1 MRKIK
6 LALLLFFCAT
16 TLCAQYAA
24 PSEEDKT
31 KGKEINNIKRS
42 GDAAYADVY
51 QEAESESEA
60 LTEAEEKSKAM
71 LQAHVIEIF
80 AKRLG
85 MSKKD
90 VQDIWAVIESR
101 CKHVVVKRGDLYRV
115 FTYVMKSQFDPDYE
129 PKVKP
134 EPKPEPAAPV
144 KEETSTEKKEV
155 IAETIVAAAE
165 EVVEEKT
172 VAEEVVEVKK
182 EEAAATET
190 TTTAVAEKV
199 VEKVVENV
207 VEEAVVEKKEEKAVV
222 EEPKKE
228 EVKPVIE
235 EAVVEDVVTP
245 APEVLVP
252 ELCQKM
258 IATKAFKP
266 LMKFL
271 NQQKTQQILMFG
283 NANKM
288 QYHDKCYIV
297 VVERAS
303 QTIVAVL
310 DKGDSE
316 RMNFVS
322 KKMDHYRNYKGG
334 NYSCVFVQV
343 Y

>member
-1 MRKIK
+1 MDINDFFLKKYSLIHLYLIDLRKNITIENMRKIK

-24 PSEEDKT
+24 PSEEDKA

-115 FTYVMKSQFDPDYE
+115 FTYVMKSQFDPEYVPE
-129 PKVKP
+129 PKPEPYPKPKP
-134 EPKPEPAAPV
+134 EPKPEPEPKPQPEV
-144 KEETSTEKKEV
+144 KDSVVLPPPIPDPEPQPEKKD
-155 IAETIVAAAE
+155 
-165 EVVEEKT
+165 T
-172 VAEEVVEVKK
+172 VTVPAPP
-182 EEAAATET
+182 AP
-190 TTTAVAEKV
+190 
-199 VEKVVENV
+199 
-207 VEEAVVEKKEEKAVV
+207 
-222 EEPKKE
+222 EPE
-228 EVKPVIE
+228 
-235 EAVVEDVVTP
+235 P

-252 ELCQKM
+252 DLCQKM

-271 NQQKTQQILMFG
+271 NQQKVQQILMFG
-283 NANKM
+283 NAYKM
-288 QYHDKCYIV
+288 QKHEKCYIV

-334 NYSCVFVQV
+334 NYSCVFVQE

>member
-24 PSEEDKT
+24 PSEEDKA

-51 QEAESESEA
+51 QEAASESEA

-115 FTYVMKSQFDPDYE
+115 FTYVMKSQFDPDYVPE
-129 PKVKP
+129 PKPEPDPKPKP
-134 EPKPEPAAPV
+134 EPKPEPEPKPQPEVKDSVVLPPPIPAP
-144 KEETSTEKKEV
+144 EPQPEKKD
-155 IAETIVAAAE
+155 
-165 EVVEEKT
+165 T
-172 VAEEVVEVKK
+172 VTVPAPPAPEPEP
-182 EEAAATET
+182 
-190 TTTAVAEKV
+190 
-199 VEKVVENV
+199 
-207 VEEAVVEKKEEKAVV
+207 
-222 EEPKKE
+222 EPKPE
-228 EVKPVIE
+228 PADI
-235 EAVVEDVVTP
+235 VVTP

-252 ELCQKM
+252 DLCQKI

-271 NQQKTQQILMFG
+271 NQQKVQQILMFG

-288 QYHDKCYIV
+288 QYHEKCYIV

-334 NYSCVFVQV
+334 NNTCVFVQE

>member
-24 PSEEDKT
+24 PSEEDKA

-51 QEAESESEA
+51 QEAASESEA

-115 FTYVMKSQFDPDYE
+115 FTYVMKSQFDPDYVPE
-129 PKVKP
+129 PKPEPDPKPKP
-134 EPKPEPAAPV
+134 EPKPEPEP
-144 KEETSTEKKEV
+144 KPQP
-155 IAETIVAAAE
+155 
-165 EVVEEKT
+165 
-172 VAEEVVEVKK
+172 EVKDS
-182 EEAAATET
+182 
-190 TTTAVAEKV
+190 V
-199 VEKVVENV
+199 VLPPPMP
-207 VEEAVVEKKEEKAVV
+207 
-222 EEPKKE
+222 EPKPE
-228 EVKPVIE
+228 PADI
-235 EAVVEDVVTP
+235 VVTP

-252 ELCQKM
+252 DLCQKI

-271 NQQKTQQILMFG
+271 NQQKVQQILMFG

-288 QYHDKCYIV
+288 QYHEKCYIV